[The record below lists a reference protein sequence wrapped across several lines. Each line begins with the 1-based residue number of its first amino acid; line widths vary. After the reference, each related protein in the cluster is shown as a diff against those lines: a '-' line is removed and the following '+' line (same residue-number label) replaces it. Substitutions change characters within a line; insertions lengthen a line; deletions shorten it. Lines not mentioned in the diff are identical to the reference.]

1 MEYKFNKAASMYKEK
16 LLDKF
21 GDRVEKIIYFGPCV
35 DPLLRKQWGYDDIID
50 CAVVLAGNILRDKD
64 AAVAARIAADLSGRA
79 GQGHVIVSP
88 LVMSSAEFKKEV
100 HAVQIFRKMISS
112 GVTLYDRQ
120 KALEET
126 ERRREASMELGL

>member
-1 MEYKFNKAASMYKEK
+1 MEDKFNKAASMYKEK

-21 GDRVEKIIYFGPCV
+21 GDRIEKIIFFGSCV

-64 AAVAARIAADLSGRA
+64 AAAAARIAADLSGRTE
-79 GQGHVIVSP
+79 QGHVIVSP
-88 LVMSSAEFKKEV
+88 LVMASAEFDREM
-100 HAVQIFRKMISS
+100 HAVQIFRKMIRS

-120 KALEET
+120 KALEEA
-126 ERRREASMELGL
+126 ERRREASMGFGL